1 MHQISEQNVSQT
13 KHVLDFQ
20 AKDKNVK
27 CIKDTYKDS
36 PHMKL
41 AVLNS
46 VKSNLNHIANK
57 TLVDN
62 R

>member
-1 MHQISEQNVSQT
+1 M
-13 KHVLDFQ
+13 
-20 AKDKNVK
+20 
-27 CIKDTYKDS
+27 DTYRDAT
-36 PHMKL
+36 HMKL

-57 TLVDN
+57 SLVDN

>member
-1 MHQISEQNVSQT
+1 MITYSQS
-13 KHVLDFQ
+13 
-20 AKDKNVK
+20 KDKAVK

-46 VKSNLNHIANK
+46 VKSNLEHIANK

-62 R
+62 G